1 MVRTHYIPV
10 DEHVFRSLFNE
21 GGILHGGRYN
31 DDIRIFS
38 AKTPYIRG
46 SGWFSRLAI
55 PLIKNIYR
63 PKFDRIRFK
72 FFK

>member
-31 DDIRIFS
+31 DDISIFS
-38 AKTPYIRG
+38 AKTQYIRG
-46 SGWFSRLAI
+46 SGWFSRLTI
-55 PLIKNIYR
+55 PLIKIYIS
-63 PKFDRIRFK
+63 PQI
-72 FFK
+72 